1 MQFSLTAAS
10 ALADPM
16 NATALPGNGSVNG
29 SATGAGSA
37 IGAASSSVAAPA
49 PFSDLLTDAVGQV
62 NALEGQAHTT
72 VEGLMTGSGVDVHEA
87 MIATQKA
94 DMAFEMA
101 LAVRNKAVQAY
112 QQVMGMQF

>member
-1 MQFSLTAAS
+1 MQAAISSITAAS
-10 ALADPM
+10 
-16 NATALPGNGSVNG
+16 TALTQLQSGGMAQA
-29 SATGAGSA
+29 SAGG
-37 IGAASSSVAAPA
+37 GAAPA

-62 NALEGQAHTT
+62 NQLEGQAQTA

-112 QQVMGMQF
+112 QQVISMQF